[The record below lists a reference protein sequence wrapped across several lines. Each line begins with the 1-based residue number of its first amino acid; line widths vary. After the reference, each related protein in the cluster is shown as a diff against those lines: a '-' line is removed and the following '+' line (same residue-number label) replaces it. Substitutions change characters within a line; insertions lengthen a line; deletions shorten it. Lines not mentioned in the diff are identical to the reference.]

1 MKLSTKTLY
10 GLRAL
15 IELCS
20 KYDGESAVSIGD
32 IARKQGLSETYLE
45 QLFQKLRKAGLVK
58 SVRGAQGGYMLSR
71 PPEEIS
77 AASIV
82 EALEGNIVFSEC
94 LEGAGCEKS
103 SRCPTRRLWS
113 KGKTSIDSILEE
125 TTLKDL
131 AEDHA
136 LERFQGGPCTGG
148 ACEKL
153 SEGKDVP

>member
-1 MKLSTKTLY
+1 
-10 GLRAL
+10 
-15 IELCS
+15 
-20 KYDGESAVSIGD
+20 
-32 IARKQGLSETYLE
+32 
-45 QLFQKLRKAGLVK
+45 
-58 SVRGAQGGYMLSR
+58 MLSR

-82 EALEGNIVFSEC
+82 ESLEGNIVFSEC
-94 LEGAGCEKS
+94 LEGAGCDKS

-113 KGKTSIDSILEE
+113 KVKTSIDSILEE

-131 AEDHA
+131 AEDQA

-153 SEGKDVP
+153 SEGKDVS